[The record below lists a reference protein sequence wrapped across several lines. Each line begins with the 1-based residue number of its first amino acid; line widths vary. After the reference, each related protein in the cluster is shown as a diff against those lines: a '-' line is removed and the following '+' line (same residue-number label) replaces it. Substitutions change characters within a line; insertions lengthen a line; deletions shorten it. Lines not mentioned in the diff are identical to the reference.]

1 MVYQQA
7 IKVLHGGD
15 VMAECGP
22 MRLIISSFIGKVP
35 QREMNMD
42 AARYSFETFEKIARA
57 RETLSRTY
65 TQIPSQLEE
74 PLVLE
79 MIYSAMAI
87 GDEDLT
93 PMAAVAG
100 TISDAVANYLADRG
114 MTKVIV
120 NNGGDIAI
128 RLQGENSV
136 TVGIRQDVMNHD
148 FSHVI
153 RLGPERT
160 SWGVATSGVGGRS
173 LTRGIASAAT
183 LIAGTASVADAAATA
198 VANASFVEDPKVIR
212 YNAEK
217 IDFATDISGIP
228 VTLKVG
234 PLKEETKSLAI
245 KRALT
250 RAEELKERKIILG
263 AFVAVD
269 GKIGMTD
276 FFRERLLVG
285 FPENMKPCTA
295 KP

>member
-7 IKVLHGGD
+7 IRVLHGGD

-42 AARYSFETFEKIARA
+42 AARYSFETLEKIARA
-57 RETLSRTY
+57 RETLSQTY
-65 TQIPSQLEE
+65 TQTPSQLEE
-74 PLVLE
+74 PLALE

-198 VANASFVEDPKVIR
+198 VANASLVEDPQVIQ

-276 FFRERLLVG
+276 FFRDRLIDG
-285 FPENMKPCTA
+285 FPEKSTP
-295 KP
+295 